1 MRKFAQVVPFCEYY
15 EPDIDINTENSLD
28 NSGSNETMQKVLA
41 SIVYIRNKTLE
52 KTTTNPA
59 YYTPGK
65 FSKTC
70 HNFILIKFSPNYVFL
85 WLLGSC
91 DIISLVNWHSG
102 NYAFGLVHDPYVALD
117 GTPVGNYFF
126 FISWVG
132 RRGAHRRY
140 PQLSSEC

>member
-1 MRKFAQVVPFCEYY
+1 MVAFSLFAGIAFFV
-15 EPDIDINTENSLD
+15 DIARWVLD
-28 NSGSNETMQKVLA
+28 HLLWNH
-41 SIVYIRNKTLE
+41 IRNKTLE

-85 WLLGSC
+85 CLLGSC
-91 DIISLVNWHSG
+91 DITLLVNWHSG

-126 FISWVG
+126 FIS
-132 RRGAHRRY
+132 
-140 PQLSSEC
+140 